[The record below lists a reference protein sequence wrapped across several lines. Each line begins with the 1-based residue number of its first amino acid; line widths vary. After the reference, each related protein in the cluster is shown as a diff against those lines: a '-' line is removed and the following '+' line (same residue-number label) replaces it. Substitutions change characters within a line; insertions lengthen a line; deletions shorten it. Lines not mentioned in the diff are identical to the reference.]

1 MKILVTGG
9 AGYIGSHMV
18 CALGEKGHEVVVYDN
33 LSTGHRDSVLF
44 GRLVVADLSD
54 KHALET
60 LFEKEGFDAVIHFAA
75 HIIVEESVQEPVK
88 YYRNNF
94 ANALNLVEACVKF
107 RVNKFVFSSTA
118 AVYGIPEKV
127 PIGEDAPLCPINP
140 YGASKAMV
148 EQLLRDEARVSD
160 LRYVSLRYFN
170 VAGAD
175 PLLRVGQRYKEATH
189 LITLSLRTALG
200 LRECLNIFGTD
211 YDTPDGTCIR
221 DYIHVSDL
229 IDAHLLSL
237 DYLLAGG
244 GSRVFNC
251 GYGTGHSVREV
262 VEKVRKV
269 TGVDFNVRETGR
281 RAGDPP
287 SLVAD
292 PSLIMKELG
301 WKPSRNDLE
310 FIIRT
315 AWEWEK
321 KLNVMQN
328 PGLKPT
334 AKNTK

>member
-18 CALGEKGHEVVVYDN
+18 CALEEKGHDIVVYDN

-44 GRLVVADLSD
+44 GRLVVADLAD
-54 KHALET
+54 TAALED
-60 LFEKEGFDAVIHFAA
+60 LFRTEGFDAVVHFAA
-75 HIIVEESVQEPVK
+75 HIVVEESVKNPIK

-94 ANALNLVEACVKF
+94 ANALNLIEACRRF
-107 RVNKFVFSSTA
+107 NVNKFIFSSTA
-118 AVYGIPEKV
+118 AVYGIPRKV
-127 PIGEDAPLCPINP
+127 PVGEDAPLLPINP

-148 EQLLRDEARVSD
+148 EQALRDVGRVSD
-160 LRYVSLRYFN
+160 FRYVSLRYFN

-175 PLLRVGQRYKEATH
+175 RLLRVGQKYREATH
-189 LITLSLRTALG
+189 LITLSLKTALG

-237 DYLLAGG
+237 DHLLSGG
-244 GSRVFNC
+244 ESRIFNC
-251 GYGTGHSVREV
+251 GYGRGYSVREV
-262 VEKVRKV
+262 VDKVREV
-269 TGVDFNVRETGR
+269 TGVDFTVRETVR
-281 RAGDPP
+281 REGDPP

-292 PSLIMKELG
+292 PTLIMKELG
-301 WKPSRNDLE
+301 WKPSCDDLG
-310 FIIRT
+310 FIIKT

-321 KLNVMQN
+321 KIQ
-328 PGLKPT
+328 K
-334 AKNTK
+334 KY

>member
-18 CALGEKGHEVVVYDN
+18 CALGEKGHDIVVYDN

-44 GRLVVADLSD
+44 GRLVVADLADTAALD
-54 KHALET
+54 K
-60 LFEKEGFDAVIHFAA
+60 LFSAEGFDAVIHFAA
-75 HIIVEESVQEPVK
+75 HIAVEESVNDPIK

-94 ANALNLVEACVKF
+94 SNALNLLDACLKF
-107 RVNKFVFSSTA
+107 GVDKFIFSSTA

-127 PIGEDAPLCPINP
+127 PVAEDAPLRPINP

-148 EQLLRDEARVSD
+148 EQALRDVSRVSG

-175 PLLRVGQRYKEATH
+175 PMLRVGQKYREATH
-189 LITLSLRTALG
+189 LITLSLKTALG
-200 LRECLNIFGTD
+200 AREYLSIFGTD
-211 YDTPDGTCIR
+211 YDTPDGTCVR

-229 IDAHLLSL
+229 IDAHGLAL
-237 DYLLAGG
+237 DYLLSGG
-244 GSRVFNC
+244 ESRVFNC
-251 GYGTGHSVREV
+251 GYGRGYSVREV
-262 VEKVRKV
+262 VEKVREV
-269 TGVDFNVRETGR
+269 TGVDFEVREAGR

-292 PSLIMKELG
+292 ATAIMNALA
-301 WKPSRNDLE
+301 WKPLRNDLG
-310 FIIRT
+310 FIIKT

-321 KLNVMQN
+321 KLQQS
-328 PGLKPT
+328 
-334 AKNTK
+334 

>member
-18 CALGEKGHEVVVYDN
+18 CALGEKGHDIVVYDN

-44 GRLVVADLSD
+44 GRLVVADLAD
-54 KHALET
+54 TAALGK
-60 LFEKEGFDAVIHFAA
+60 LFSAEGFDAVIHFAA
-75 HIIVEESVQEPVK
+75 HIAVEESVNDPIK

-94 ANALNLVEACVKF
+94 SNALNLLDACLKF
-107 RVNKFVFSSTA
+107 GVDKFIFSSTA

-127 PIGEDAPLCPINP
+127 PVAEDAPLRPINP

-148 EQLLRDEARVSD
+148 EQALRDVSRVSG

-175 PLLRVGQRYKEATH
+175 PMLRVGQKYREATH
-189 LITLSLRTALG
+189 LITLSLKTALG
-200 LRECLNIFGTD
+200 AREYLSIFGTD
-211 YDTPDGTCIR
+211 YDTPDGTCVR

-229 IDAHLLSL
+229 IDAHGLAL
-237 DYLLAGG
+237 DYLLSGG
-244 GSRVFNC
+244 ESRVFNC
-251 GYGTGHSVREV
+251 GYGRGYSVREV
-262 VEKVRKV
+262 VEKVREV
-269 TGVDFNVRETGR
+269 TGVDFEVREAGR

-292 PSLIMKELG
+292 ATAIMNALA
-301 WKPSRNDLE
+301 WKPLRNDLG
-310 FIIRT
+310 FIIKT

-321 KLNVMQN
+321 KL
-328 PGLKPT
+328 K
-334 AKNTK
+334 AKG